1 MSRMNV
7 VMPSKFEKLTMAEMQ
22 AVKGGLCISC
32 VKRGR
37 KIRIDFR
44 FADKRQNSFLQ
55 ATPNV
60 VFQDELTDEEVMAVK
75 YYAEESGN

>member
-7 VMPSKFEKLTMAEMQ
+7 VMPSKFEKLSMAEMQ
-22 AVKGGLCISC
+22 SVKGGLCISC

-44 FADKRQNSFLQ
+44 FADKRQTNLYQSIP
-55 ATPNV
+55 AV
-60 VFQDELTDEEVMAVK
+60 VFEDELTPEEVMAAQFI
-75 YYAEESGN
+75 AEESGN

>member
-32 VKRGR
+32 KKRAR

-44 FADKRQNSFLQ
+44 FADKRQNSFSQ
-55 ATPNV
+55 SVPDV
-60 VFQDELTDEEVMAVK
+60 VFQDEFTAEEVMAEK
-75 YYAEESGN
+75 YYAEDSGN